1 MGKNK
6 TTYMKVEISIGE
18 LLDKLSILYIKRK
31 FISDPEKIQNVQKE
45 IDVLEPLSNNF
56 LTSSEIRTIF
66 DELEHTNLHLWNVED
81 LIREKENRKEFD
93 QDFIDL
99 ARSVYI
105 TNDQRASLKKKINFI
120 TGSNLVEEKS
130 YQEYR

>member
-1 MGKNK
+1 
-6 TTYMKVEISIGE
+6 MKVEISIGE

-31 FISDPEKIQNVQKE
+31 FISDSEKIQNVQKE
-45 IDVLEPLSNNF
+45 IDVLEPISNQF
-56 LTSSEIRTIF
+56 LDSPEVRIIF

-105 TNDQRASLKKKINFI
+105 TNDQRAHLKKQINLI
-120 TGSNLVEEKS
+120 TGSNLIEEKS
-130 YQEYR
+130 YKNYK

>member
-1 MGKNK
+1 
-6 TTYMKVEISIGE
+6 MKVEISIGE

-130 YQEYR
+130 YQEYK

>member
-45 IDVLEPLSNNF
+45 IDVLEPLSNHF

-105 TNDQRASLKKKINFI
+105 TNDQRASLKKKINLI

-130 YQEYR
+130 YQEYK

>member
-6 TTYMKVEISIGE
+6 TTHMKVEISIGE

-31 FISDPEKIQNVQKE
+31 FISDTEKIQNVQKE
-45 IDVLEPLSNNF
+45 INVLEPLSNHF
-56 LTSSEIRTIF
+56 LSSPEIKTIF

-105 TNDQRASLKKKINFI
+105 TNDQRASLKKKINLI

-130 YQEYR
+130 YQEYK

>member
-1 MGKNK
+1 
-6 TTYMKVEISIGE
+6 MKVEISIGE

-105 TNDQRASLKKKINFI
+105 TNDQRASLKKKINLI

-130 YQEYR
+130 YQKYN